1 MRASTDAIRGGGV
14 LEDTGGYGDH
24 WPVRRGVTVPVEAA
38 ARLGREMTMG
48 VFEPVVPED
57 VPVPSEKMPEDVFS
71 EDEKVVDPSTEE
83 SEPDDRTEGLDPE
96 ATMT

>member
-1 MRASTDAIRGGGV
+1 
-14 LEDTGGYGDH
+14 
-24 WPVRRGVTVPVEAA
+24 
-38 ARLGREMTMG
+38 MG